1 MKASNEDRTRLLG
14 RLAESIDSVLD
25 AEMST
30 ALQNLVG
37 SGPVVG
43 GDLADRDMPLLLG
56 RAFSEGMTG
65 RLRIRNDKVEK
76 AVYFEA
82 GLPVM
87 ASSEDSADRMLAML
101 VREGVLDNR
110 QYEEA
115 VRVVDA
121 TGRKV
126 GSVLVDLGF
135 LRSDELL
142 PAVRRHYESIILTLF
157 AWSTGRWQVD
167 PGLTAGPDRTR
178 LLRHPALLVREG
190 LERGY
195 PAERIAQRLGAGRN
209 VFLLDNSTTAADIT
223 AQVVTERAELRI
235 PMFFDG
241 VHALEEVARLE
252 RPAGNRRFAHR
263 PHAVLFRC
271 PSPGRGGWSQSCR
284 SASGGAR
291 PGDRSRARAGS
302 VCAGL
307 RK

>member
-25 AEMST
+25 AEMSS

-37 SGPVVG
+37 SGPAVG

-65 RLRIRNDKVEK
+65 RLRIRKEAVEK

-87 ASSEDSADRMLAML
+87 ASSEDPADRMLAML
-101 VREGVLDNR
+101 VREGVLDRR

-157 AWSTGRWQVD
+157 AWPAGRWQVD

-195 PAERIAQRLGAGRN
+195 PPERIVQRLGAGRN
-209 VFLLDNSTTAADIT
+209 VFLLDNSTTSADIT
-223 AQVVTERAELRI
+223 AQVIAAYNKAN
-235 PMFFDG
+235 P
-241 VHALEEVARLE
+241 
-252 RPAGNRRFAHR
+252 
-263 PHAVLFRC
+263 
-271 PSPGRGGWSQSCR
+271 
-284 SASGGAR
+284 
-291 PGDRSRARAGS
+291 
-302 VCAGL
+302 
-307 RK
+307 